1 MGDLGYRSQGKG
13 FVYPLSHLR
22 NDPLYDRA
30 VRRADAGKKVR
41 LEPYRSFHEWILRVR
56 IRFPG
61 PRPLLRPY
69 SLTSLAVRGVFAR
82 RTVPKRTSRREGG
95 AMGDL
100 RKATPALQQLKL
112 LAMSRYFCQGA
123 FWHYRPLGM
132 IASTSGPWGIA
143 RKRRQAMKKVMLLVA
158 MLAMVMMLATPAVAQ
173 DDKAAK
179 QAQKAAK
186 AEAKAAKAAQ
196 KGDKMKE
203 MPKTGGVP
211 INASLL
217 GLGAGALLVGGGL
230 LVRKVT
236 R

>member
-1 MGDLGYRSQGKG
+1 
-13 FVYPLSHLR
+13 
-22 NDPLYDRA
+22 
-30 VRRADAGKKVR
+30 
-41 LEPYRSFHEWILRVR
+41 
-56 IRFPG
+56 
-61 PRPLLRPY
+61 
-69 SLTSLAVRGVFAR
+69 
-82 RTVPKRTSRREGG
+82 
-95 AMGDL
+95 
-100 RKATPALQQLKL
+100 
-112 LAMSRYFCQGA
+112 
-123 FWHYRPLGM
+123 
-132 IASTSGPWGIA
+132 
-143 RKRRQAMKKVMLLVA
+143 MKKVMLLVA
-158 MLAMVMMLATPAVAQ
+158 MLAMVVMLATPAVAQ

-217 GLGAGALLVGGGL
+217 GLGAGALLVGSGL